1 FFKSSDLILDNDIP
15 ALLLQFNEILA
26 KGFDGQHFIAGLASH
41 FRDLL
46 VCQNQETIAL
56 LEVGEQTKT
65 RYAEQSQKTTKK
77 FLLEA
82 IDLANS
88 CDFNYRNSQNQRL
101 HIELC
106 LMQLASLTFETK
118 KKSLT
123 TS

>member
-1 FFKSSDLILDNDIP
+1 LFHCSCPLLDLPSFPTRRSSD
-15 ALLLQFNEILA
+15 LLLQFNEILA

-77 FLLEA
+77 FRSEEHTSELQSRFDIVCRLLLE
-82 IDLANS
+82 
-88 CDFNYRNSQNQRL
+88 
-101 HIELC
+101 
-106 LMQLASLTFETK
+106 
-118 KKSLT
+118 
-123 TS
+123 